1 MMNLGTSNALVALA
15 ESCLLHGWKVC
26 LHLLFRT
33 IDMLFFMKWE
43 WPFKKKFLGKMMLY
57 FFHIGTF
64 SLHCFIFFL
73 RKPHCDSLFHCFV
86 PTVNQTVRLRAET
99 WRVQSLSTTFCYI
112 LLILKPTASSG
123 SSQNDP
129 QVWSIRATPLQLS
142 WLLAIKICFLVHPFR
157 TRNYQLSFD
166 IGSLWSRVRVVYY
179 LITRLHYYLG

>member
-57 FFHIGTF
+57 FFRIGTF

-129 QVWSIRATPLQLS
+129 QVWSFDRRTQKLTESHSTHRRIYYRERRQFRAS
-142 WLLAIKICFLVHPFR
+142 KRKRHR
-157 TRNYQLSFD
+157 
-166 IGSLWSRVRVVYY
+166 G
-179 LITRLHYYLG
+179 